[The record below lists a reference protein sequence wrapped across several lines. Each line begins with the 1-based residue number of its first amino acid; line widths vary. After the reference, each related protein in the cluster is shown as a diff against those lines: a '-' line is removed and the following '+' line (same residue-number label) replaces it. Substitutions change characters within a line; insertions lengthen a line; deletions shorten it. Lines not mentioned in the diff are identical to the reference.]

1 MILKN
6 FKDELNKEEPTF
18 ARDIKRRI
26 YRVEFMDF
34 SIDSR
39 SWYGGSWYGAVMF
52 VENSDHEERLWKRKR

>member
-39 SWYGGSWYGAVMF
+39 SWYRAVMF
-52 VENSDHEERLWKRKR
+52 VENSDHEERLWKRKK

>member
-39 SWYGGSWYGAVMF
+39 SWYGAVMF
-52 VENSDHEERLWKRKR
+52 VERHEEKIENGKGRVLE

>member
-18 ARDIKRRI
+18 ARDIKRRV

-39 SWYGGSWYGAVMF
+39 SWYGAVMF
-52 VENSDHEERLWKRKR
+52 VENSDHEERLWKRKK

>member
-34 SIDSR
+34 SIDSK
-39 SWYGGSWYGAVMF
+39 SWYGAVMF
-52 VENSDHEERLWKRKR
+52 VENSDHEGRLWKRKR